1 MSDDLAREEQDHEVL
16 SALAEAQAGPFRARA
31 EARATREGLI
41 TFGVVM
47 SGVLLSAALLAWTLR
62 RPVR

>member
-1 MSDDLAREEQDHEVL
+1 MSDDLAREDL

-41 TFGVVM
+41 TFGVVA
-47 SGVLLSAALLAWTLR
+47 SGVLLSAALLVWVVR
-62 RPVR
+62 RPAR

>member
-1 MSDDLAREEQDHEVL
+1 MSDAPDRDTL
-16 SALAEAQAGPFRARA
+16 SALAEAQAGPFRVRA

-47 SGVLLSAALLAWTLR
+47 SGVLLSAALLVWSVR
-62 RPVR
+62 RPAR

>member
-1 MSDDLAREEQDHEVL
+1 MADDLTREDL
-16 SALAEAQAGPFRARA
+16 SALAEAKAGPFHARA

-47 SGVLLSAALLAWTLR
+47 SGVLLSAALLVWAVR

>member
-1 MSDDLAREEQDHEVL
+1 MSDDLGREDL
-16 SALAEAQAGPFRARA
+16 SALAEAKAGPFSARA

-41 TFGVVM
+41 TFGVVV
-47 SGVLLSAALLAWTLR
+47 SGVLLSAALLVWAVR

>member
-1 MSDDLAREEQDHEVL
+1 MSDDPAREEL

-41 TFGVVM
+41 TFGVVV
-47 SGVLLSAALLAWTLR
+47 SGVLLSAAVLTWALR

>member
-1 MSDDLAREEQDHEVL
+1 MSDDRVREEL

-41 TFGVVM
+41 TFGVVA
-47 SGVLLSAALLAWTLR
+47 SGVLLSAALLAWALR

>member
-1 MSDDLAREEQDHEVL
+1 MSDDRDREDL
-16 SALAEAQAGPFRARA
+16 SALAEAKAGPFHARA
-31 EARATREGLI
+31 EARATRAGLV

-47 SGVLLSAALLAWTLR
+47 SGVLLSAALLAWVVR

>member
-1 MSDDLAREEQDHEVL
+1 MSDDRDREDL
-16 SALAEAQAGPFRARA
+16 SALAEAKAGPFHARA
-31 EARATREGLI
+31 EAHATRVGLV

-47 SGVLLSAALLAWTLR
+47 SSVLLSAALLVWAAR

>member
-1 MSDDLAREEQDHEVL
+1 MSDDRDREDL
-16 SALAEAQAGPFRARA
+16 SALADAKAGPFHARA
-31 EARATREGLI
+31 EASATRAGLV

-47 SGVLLSAALLAWTLR
+47 SSVLLSAALLTWAVR

>member
-1 MSDDLAREEQDHEVL
+1 MSDVPAREDL

-47 SGVLLSAALLAWTLR
+47 SGVLLSAALLAWVVR
-62 RPVR
+62 RPVRQAR

>member
-1 MSDDLAREEQDHEVL
+1 MSDDRDREDL
-16 SALAEAQAGPFRARA
+16 SALAEAKAGPFHARA
-31 EARATREGLI
+31 EARATRAGLI

-47 SGVLLSAALLAWTLR
+47 SSVLLSAALLAWAVR

>member
-1 MSDDLAREEQDHEVL
+1 MSDDLEREDL
-16 SALAEAQAGPFRARA
+16 SALAEAHAGPFHARA

-47 SGVLLSAALLAWTLR
+47 SGVLLSATLLAWTLR

>member
-1 MSDDLAREEQDHEVL
+1 MADDPHREDL

-31 EARATREGLI
+31 KARATRQGLI

-47 SGVLLSAALLAWTLR
+47 SGVLLSAALLAWMVR

>member
-1 MSDDLAREEQDHEVL
+1 MSDDSAREEL
-16 SALAEAQAGPFRARA
+16 SALAEAQAGPFHARA

-47 SGVLLSAALLAWTLR
+47 SGVFLSAALLVWAVR